1 MGRDPMKILDIIRAL
16 EDTLEMMYDVV
27 DDMKLEIDD
36 PMRAEILMI
45 DYENLYDDAKELLR
59 NLRMSLPEEN
69 QR

>member
-1 MGRDPMKILDIIRAL
+1 MGRDPMKIIDIIRAL

-45 DYENLYDDAKELLR
+45 DYENLYDDARELLR
-59 NLRMSLPEEN
+59 NLRMSLPEES
-69 QR
+69 QK

>member
-1 MGRDPMKILDIIRAL
+1 MGRDPLKIIDIIRAL

-45 DYENLYDDAKELLR
+45 DYENLYDDARELLR
-59 NLRMSLPEEN
+59 NLRMSLPEES
-69 QR
+69 QK

>member
-59 NLRMSLPEEN
+59 NLRMSLPEES
-69 QR
+69 QK

>member
-1 MGRDPMKILDIIRAL
+1 MGRDPLKIIDIIRAL

-45 DYENLYDDAKELLR
+45 DYENLYDDARELIR
-59 NLRMSLPEEN
+59 NLRMSLPEES
-69 QR
+69 QK